1 MTLASLEYDIWHR
14 VFTIFLNPT
23 CYLIFQAVI
32 QNDLPNSICQEC
44 CDTLE
49 NFDAYA
55 AKCEKVQ
62 SMFRAFVQTE
72 VNQDDDS
79 VRAHKYDFFEN
90 TVDEKKFVPICVLKV
105 YIKHLS

>member
-1 MTLASLEYDIWHR
+1 MTFATGYLRYSL
-14 VFTIFLNPT
+14 TQP
-23 CYLIFQAVI
+23 CYLIFQTVI

-55 AKCEKVQ
+55 VKCEKVQ

-72 VNQDDDS
+72 ANQDDDS
-79 VRAHKYDFFEN
+79 VRAHKYDYFEN
-90 TVDEKKFVPICVLKV
+90 AIDEKKFVPICVLKV
-105 YIKHLS
+105 HKKNSF